1 MSAALFDQKRL
12 TFLTRSQNKNWVR
25 LTVVNVRAVK
35 NAVQLHEKVK
45 QMLRLDKL
53 IKIEILAATL

>member
-12 TFLTRSQNKNWVR
+12 TFFTRSQNKNWVR

-35 NAVQLHEKVK
+35 NAVQLH
-45 QMLRLDKL
+45 
-53 IKIEILAATL
+53 